1 VYYWDPSTKEESMQ
15 RVHKGSPSSKKAKTQ
30 NSRGKLMATV
40 FLDMEGI
47 LLTEYMKKCFTK
59 EVYKET
65 IRKLKTAI

>member
-1 VYYWDPSTKEESMQ
+1 
-15 RVHKGSPSSKKAKTQ
+15 
-30 NSRGKLMATV
+30 MATV